1 MKTTSTTQPQIYPT
15 TRLLYVGYSH
25 MNLLLDLYGTFDED
39 GYCVETVALTGQKID
54 LCELFSGCQL
64 EQMGTWCDDN
74 LASARVLRLVSAQE
88 ARAERVSWERDYCA
102 A

>member
-1 MKTTSTTQPQIYPT
+1 MKTTSNKQPQIT
-15 TRLLYVGYSH
+15 QDLQLLHVGYDH
-25 MNLLLDLYGTFDED
+25 MDLLLDLYGTRDED